1 MLVFQLNKI
10 LQKYIHGDE
19 VYTRVRNLLNQEM
32 NIGLSKEKNAS
43 ATVKM
48 FITYVQSL
56 PNGTGMFP
64 TPLVLY

>member
-10 LQKYIHGDE
+10 LQKYVHGDE
-19 VYTRVRNLLNQEM
+19 VYTKVRNLLNQEM

-43 ATVKM
+43 STVKM

-56 PNGTGMFP
+56 PDGTGLLQ